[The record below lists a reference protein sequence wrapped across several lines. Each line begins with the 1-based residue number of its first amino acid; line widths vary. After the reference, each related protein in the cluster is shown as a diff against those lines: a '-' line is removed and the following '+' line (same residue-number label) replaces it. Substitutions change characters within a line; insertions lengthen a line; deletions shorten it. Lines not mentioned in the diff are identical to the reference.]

1 VKTEFL
7 PLTPARW
14 SELERLFGERGACGG
29 CWCMAWRLPRSRWEA
44 QKGKGNRRAFRALV
58 LAGPPPGILAYR
70 DGKAV
75 GWCAI
80 GPRANYSG
88 LARSRVLAPLDAQE
102 VWSVTC
108 LFVAKPERR
117 RGLSKRLLR
126 AAAAYAKTQGARLV
140 EGYPVEPDQR
150 LPDPFVWTGLA
161 SAFRAA
167 GFVEVARR
175 SRTRPIMR
183 RVVKGRGAR

>member
-1 VKTEFL
+1 MMEFL

-14 SELERLFGERGACGG
+14 SDLEGLFGERGACGG
-29 CWCMAWRLPRSRWEA
+29 CWCMAWRLPRSRWGA
-44 QKGKGNRRAFRALV
+44 QKGGANKRAFRALV
-58 LAGPPPGILAYR
+58 RAGPPPGILAYR
-70 DGKAV
+70 KGKAV

-80 GPRANYSG
+80 GPREDYSG
-88 LARSRVLAPLDAQE
+88 LARSRVLAPVDAEE

-108 LFVAKPERR
+108 LFIARPERR

-126 AAAAYAKTQGARLV
+126 AAADHARTQGARLV
-140 EGYPVEPDQR
+140 EGYPVEADQR

-183 RVVKGRGAR
+183 RVLKGRGVS